1 MAVSPQH
8 QSLLSLSL
16 AAASVSPIEI
26 KSAPPPPSSQLYRAT
41 SVSYDSD
48 DSSVHPSSF
57 NGGHKTLERGPA
69 IQNGLK
75 TRRLSSTSQA
85 RRRFGEAREAAARP
99 APSSVNGSTAA
110 AAALASLSLSPGSG
124 SVGQDS
130 PLSSSVPD
138 SEVVGEEGGKK
149 KGKRGTLFTCESCSK
164 VYRHPSC
171 LIKHR
176 WEHTPQWREASKLML
191 SKHQQVQLMEAA
203 AILSNLSPASTGG
216 QSLPDDRS
224 LWPSFLSGGALPGAK
239 PIPAPRSSS
248 YAGKMSRSASGGSG
262 NGPRLHEFGVASGVT
277 RLRPGV
283 VAVSTSGDSNGVP
296 SRVMSPYADEE
307 DSTMAMDSAPRRSA
321 EPVPVRIM
329 SPYADEV
336 DVDADVSPS
345 VAVPVP
351 SATSGSHRYPPR
363 YGSAGDE
370 PWSTSLASSSIASSF
385 ARHASHTPS
394 SLAYSFAR
402 TPSDED
408 GIGEEG
414 EGEEYVDVDAEIEHV
429 GGGGAVKKEE
439 EEEWDG
445 MDMEMEM

>member
-1 MAVSPQH
+1 MAASPQH

-26 KSAPPPPSSQLYRAT
+26 NTPPHSSLNQHRAQ

-48 DSSVHPSSF
+48 DSSVHPGSL
-57 NGGHKTLERGPA
+57 GHKTLERGPA

-75 TRRLSSTSQA
+75 TRRLSSTSQT
-85 RRRFGEAREAAARP
+85 RKRFSDAREAAARP
-99 APSSVNGSTAA
+99 SSVTSSA
-110 AAALASLSLSPGSG
+110 AAALAGLSLSPGSASG
-124 SVGQDS
+124 GMDS

-138 SEVVGEEGGKK
+138 SEVIGEEGGKK
-149 KGKRGTLFTCESCSK
+149 KGKKGMLFTCESCSK

-216 QSLPDDRS
+216 QSLPEDRS

-248 YAGKMSRSASGGSG
+248 YAGKMGRSASGGSG
-262 NGPRLHEFGVASGVT
+262 GSGPRLHEFGVASGVT

-283 VAVSTSGDSNGVP
+283 VAVSTSGDSNGAP
-296 SRVMSPYADEE
+296 SRVMSPYADE
-307 DSTMAMDSAPRRSA
+307 DTTMDTRRSV
-321 EPVPVRIM
+321 EPVPVRVM

-336 DVDADVSPS
+336 EASPS

-351 SATSGSHRYPPR
+351 AAASGSHRYPPR

-414 EGEEYVDVDAEIEHV
+414 EGEYVDVEHEHQE
-429 GGGGAVKKEE
+429 AVKKEE